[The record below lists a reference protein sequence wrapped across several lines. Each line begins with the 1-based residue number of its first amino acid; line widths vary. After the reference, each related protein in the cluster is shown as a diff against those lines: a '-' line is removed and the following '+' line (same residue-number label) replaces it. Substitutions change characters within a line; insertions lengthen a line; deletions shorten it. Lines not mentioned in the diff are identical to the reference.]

1 VVEKGTVIGGEGL
14 AGMAIAVLA
23 EGASSSVFEHVPQTY
38 LLVRLVFYGT
48 RLNKPPS
55 PPYWVPKA

>member
-1 VVEKGTVIGGEGL
+1 MIGGEGL

-23 EGASSSVFEHVPQTY
+23 EGASSSAFEHVPQTNSFI
-38 LLVRLVFYGT
+38 RLILHET

-55 PPYWVPKA
+55 PPYWVPRA